1 MEVNVFLVN
10 IGLSRASKLKVL
22 IAVWFQFYSSWTKI
36 SQKWLTVA
44 IWLPWTIIGCHG
56 WLSWMTFLDDFHGW
70 LDFAVYKL
78 FPHIAVRLTIS
89 KWEDIK
95 TLRSNTVI
103 TWNVCQKNDNPV
115 CLNLLCP
122 IWPYEPLCVTSSILI
137 ISALYKYV
145 NEWNTVLLNKSD
157 SDFTNTD
164 RHNI

>member
-1 MEVNVFLVN
+1 
-10 IGLSRASKLKVL
+10 
-22 IAVWFQFYSSWTKI
+22 
-36 SQKWLTVA
+36 
-44 IWLPWTIIGCHG
+44 
-56 WLSWMTFLDDFHGW
+56 MTFLDDFHGW

-78 FPHIAVRLTIS
+78 FLHIAVRLTIS

-95 TLRSNTVI
+95 TLRSNAVI

-115 CLNLLCP
+115 CLNLLSP

-164 RHNI
+164 RQYLNGDLGFYWHCFINGFNVLSLLCSQISGPF